1 MSGFNGIDTAELSDM
16 AMNLKELQHNAL
28 EHCANKNNDND
39 LLEDTIGYLDEVL
52 TLLSLANDDMNKL
65 STSHNH
71 DMVTLRLLIKDVQEL
86 KNDLKNELAEK
97 F

>member
-16 AMNLKELQHNAL
+16 SMSLKEIQHNSYTVD
-28 EHCANKNNDND
+28 EDKNNDND

-52 TLLSLANDDMNKL
+52 TLLSLASDDMNKL
-65 STSHNH
+65 STSHKQNIT
-71 DMVTLRLLIKDVQEL
+71 TLRLLIKDVKEL